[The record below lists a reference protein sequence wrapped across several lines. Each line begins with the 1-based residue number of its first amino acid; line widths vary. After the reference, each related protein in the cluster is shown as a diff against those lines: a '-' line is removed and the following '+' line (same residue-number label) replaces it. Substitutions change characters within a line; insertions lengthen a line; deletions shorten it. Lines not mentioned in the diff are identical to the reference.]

1 MFIDFSVSASGM
13 EAQRLRLNTISS
25 NLSNANTTR
34 GLNGEPYRRRDVVF
48 EADYSFEKVLSNSGY
63 SVPVRVKGV
72 VEDQSPFKTIYKPG
86 HPDADN
92 NGYLRLPNVNIVEEM
107 VNMISAMRAYDA
119 SISSFKTSRDMM
131 NKALQ
136 MGR

>member
-1 MFIDFSVSASGM
+1 MFADFSVSASGL

-25 NLSNANTTR
+25 NLSNVNTTR

-48 EADYSFEKVLSNSGY
+48 EADHSFNKVLNNAGY
-63 SVPVRVKGV
+63 SIPVKVKGV
-72 VEDQSPFKTIYKPG
+72 VEDMTPFKTIYEPG
-86 HPDADN
+86 HPDAN
-92 NGYLRLPNVNIVEEM
+92 QNGYLQLPNVNVVEEM

-119 SISSFKTSRDMM
+119 SISAFKTSRDMM
-131 NKALQ
+131 NKALN

>member
-1 MFIDFSVSASGM
+1 MFIDFSISASGM
-13 EAQRLRLNTISS
+13 EAQRLRLDTISS

-48 EADYSFEKVLSNSGY
+48 EADNSFQKVLSNKGY
-63 SVPVRVKGV
+63 MVPVKVIGV
-72 VEDQSPFKTIYKPG
+72 VEDQTPFKSIYQPG
-86 HPDADN
+86 HPDADT
-92 NGYLRLPNVNIVEEM
+92 NGYLRLPNVNVVEEM

-119 SISSFKTSRDMM
+119 SIASFKTSRDMM

>member
-25 NLSNANTTR
+25 NLANANTTR

-48 EADYSFEKVLSNSGY
+48 EADHSFKRVLNNAGY
-63 SVPVRVKGV
+63 SIPVRVKGV

-92 NGYLRLPNVNIVEEM
+92 NGYLKLPNINVVEEM

>member
-1 MFIDFSVSASGM
+1 MFRDFAISASGM

-34 GLNGEPYRRRDVVF
+34 GLNGEPYRRRDVIF
-48 EADYSFEKVLSNSGY
+48 EADNSFEKVLSNSGF
-63 SVPVRVKGV
+63 SVPVKVKGV
-72 VEDQSPFKTIYKPG
+72 VEDQSPFKTIYRPG
-86 HPDADN
+86 HPDADT
-92 NGYLRLPNVNIVEEM
+92 NGYLKLPNINVVEEM

-119 SISSFKTSRDMM
+119 SVSSFKTSRDMM

-136 MGR
+136 IGR